1 MDTTFESA
9 AEGIRQSGA
18 SVEQRELVEILTRHG
33 EDEGVHLERYQ
44 RLAQETT
51 SDAIRYLVTLIMEDE
66 RRHHTLLADM
76 ANTIAWGSTPDPLG
90 VAVPHVLPWNDP
102 DGRFTRETKALL
114 EFELRDQS
122 DLRQLR
128 RRLNPYRDTTLW
140 SLLVDVMLHDTEK
153 HALILRFILAAAK
166 EHDRG

>member
-1 MDTTFESA
+1 MPFETEDLRLYSGLNSSGDDKDMDTTFESA

-33 EDEGVHLERYQ
+33 KEEGVLLERYQ

-51 SDAIRYLVTLIMEDE
+51 SEAIRYLVTLIMEDE

-76 ANTIAWGSTPDPLG
+76 ANTIAWGSTPDPFG

-102 DGRFTRETKALL
+102 DGRFIQETKELL
-114 EFELRDQS
+114 DFELRDQS
-122 DLRQLR
+122 ELRQLR
-128 RRLNPYRDTTLW
+128 RRLHPYKETCLLYTSPSPRD
-140 SLLVDVMLHDTEK
+140 
-153 HALILRFILAAAK
+153 
-166 EHDRG
+166 